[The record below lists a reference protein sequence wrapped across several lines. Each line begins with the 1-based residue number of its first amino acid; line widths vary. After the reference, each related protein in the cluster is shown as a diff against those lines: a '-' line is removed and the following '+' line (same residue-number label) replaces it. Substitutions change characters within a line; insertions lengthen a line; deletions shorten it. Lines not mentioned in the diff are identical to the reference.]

1 MSFGLAH
8 PLVRRLRPLLLV
20 IALGSA
26 AGCHRHETAAS
37 AAQAVLERQRQG
49 LAGLTAAARA
59 GTLVPFHDMLV
70 VADERLV
77 AQVIAASLP
86 YEQVIRER
94 YRIRVKRAEVHFEDG
109 FGLVRLEGEASFADR
124 SPAQGQAE
132 ITLYGALDVV
142 ELDPESGILRGGI
155 HVIALDARRV
165 NVFGVKSLMAEDLVE
180 ELGREK
186 LETFGALVS
195 KIEIPVKLERSVDI
209 PAVGPGEVS
218 IAAAAIALQASVTSV
233 TAFRGKLWVSVDV
246 SAAAGPAGGAAG
258 SPAAGPASPAAQR
271 PGGTG
276 DDRRLRADFAELV
289 AHDPVVSEALA
300 QGGDVTVGIR
310 PTLAQAL
317 LGQVAAH
324 YLDNVALDLALEKHV
339 GDSHDVSVGTFLGH
353 INAGTWTLDVT
364 LHRIQGRLRARTPRV
379 AAGPDNTLTMD
390 LPVVLEEGHGTA
402 TVHFAWK
409 SHSVAS
415 LLCHDFELTRN
426 LSGIVLSHDYVISGA
441 FALSAGPDAL
451 RAEPRFPPHEFR
463 IHTDMAEASWKEV
476 RAAIDEQDQVSKCG
490 LALDP
495 EHLLARLRARLHEGF
510 DVKLPRSLFRPV
522 DFPAA
527 VRQEVTIEDRKV
539 DLDVKTHGLAVTPV
553 AAWYAADVHTRIEA
567 AAPASR

>member
-1 MSFGLAH
+1 VSCGLAFFI
-8 PLVRRLRPLLLV
+8 LRRLRPLALLIV
-20 IALGSA
+20 LGPI

-37 AAQAVLERQRQG
+37 ATQAVLERQRTG
-49 LAGLTAAARA
+49 LAALAAAARA
-59 GTLVPFHDMLV
+59 GTLVPFHDVLV

-77 AQVIAASLP
+77 AQVIAASMP
-86 YEQVIRER
+86 YEQVIRNR
-94 YRIRVKRAEVHFEDG
+94 YRIRVTRAEVHFEDG
-109 FGLVRLEGEASFADR
+109 FGLVRLEGEASFADK
-124 SPAQGQAE
+124 STAQGHAD

-142 ELDPESGILRGGI
+142 ELDPESGILRGGVT
-155 HVIALDARRV
+155 VIALDARRV
-165 NVFGVKSLMAEDLVE
+165 DVFGVKSLMAEDIVE
-180 ELGREK
+180 DLGREK
-186 LETFGALVS
+186 LETFAALVS
-195 KIEIPVKLERSVDI
+195 KIEIPVKLERSVSI
-209 PAVGPGEVS
+209 PAVGPGEVT
-218 IAAAAIALQASVTSV
+218 IDAAAIALHATVTNV

-246 SAAAGPAGGAAG
+246 SAAGAAAAA
-258 SPAAGPASPAAQR
+258 SPPAAAASAAPTAER
-271 PGGTG
+271 AAGTG
-276 DDRRLRADFAELV
+276 DLRRFRADFADLV
-289 AHDPVVSEALA
+289 ARDPVVTEALA

-317 LGQVAAH
+317 LGAVAAH
-324 YLDNVALDLALEKHV
+324 YLDNVVLDLPLEKHLT
-339 GDSHDVSVGTFLGH
+339 DSHEVSVGTFLGH

-364 LHRIQGRLRARTPRV
+364 LHRIQGRLRARTPKV

-402 TVHFAWK
+402 TVHFAWN

-415 LLCHDFELTRN
+415 VLCHDFELTRN
-426 LSGIVLSHDYVISGA
+426 LSGIVLSHEYAVSGA

-463 IHTDMAEASWKEV
+463 IHTDMAEGSWKEV
-476 RAAIDEQDQVSKCG
+476 RAAIDDQDQVSKCG

-495 EHLLARLRARLHEGF
+495 EQLLAKLRARLHEGF
-510 DVKLPRSLFRPV
+510 DVKLPRSLFRPI

-527 VRQEVTIEDRKV
+527 VREQVTIEDRKV

-567 AAPASR
+567 ASPASR